1 MIRGESEEWKRG
13 SFSCIKIH
21 LNKSSQNSPTTRHGQ
36 FSRDSRTLTRDP
48 FTPNLSTIFPDTNRV
63 SLSSHVSRAVQSFTK
78 MEDGCESR
86 FYRTIGS
93 GRRVILP
100 TRRSTEIDEDPPPL
114 VSRTC
119 GNNALSSSSSSS
131 SARGP
136 CRRYRV
142 NPSSLSDNRWNPV
155 KFQFLSFQNLMDEF
169 LECIWKGDE
178 RKVSFTRGGVSFVW
192 GREKRVV
199 EWKRRMESVEW
210 IDLFASR
217 EAY

>member
-21 LNKSSQNSPTTRHGQ
+21 LNKSSQNSPI
-36 FSRDSRTLTRDP
+36 FSR
-48 FTPNLSTIFPDTNRV
+48 FTHTHARPIYPQFIHNFPRHQP

-142 NPSSLSDNRWNPV
+142 NPSPLSDNRWNPPV